1 MKPFNE
7 GERAGGLTRR
17 EAIERVVLL
26 LGVAISPSILAGAL
40 QAQPG
45 LARAVEAKP
54 EFLSAPQFAAVSA
67 MAERILPRS
76 ETPGAIDV
84 GVPAFID
91 LMIGKFMTGAERQ
104 IFMAGIVE
112 LEAKARAR
120 ASVDFA
126 RMTPAAQDALLK
138 EVATLSQN
146 REKTFFHQL
155 KELTL
160 LGYFTS
166 ETVGKNF
173 LHYDPIPGRF
183 DACIP
188 LETVGNRAWTR

>member
-1 MKPFNE
+1 
-7 GERAGGLTRR
+7 
-17 EAIERVVLL
+17 
-26 LGVAISPSILAGAL
+26 
-40 QAQPG
+40 
-45 LARAVEAKP
+45 
-54 EFLSAPQFAAVSA
+54 
-67 MAERILPRS
+67 
-76 ETPGAIDV
+76 
-84 GVPAFID
+84 
-91 LMIGKFMTGAERQ
+91 
-104 IFMAGIVE
+104 
-112 LEAKARAR
+112 
-120 ASVDFA
+120 
-126 RMTPAAQDALLK
+126 MTPAAQDALLK

>member
-1 MKPFNE
+1 MKLFNE
-7 GERAGGLTRR
+7 GGGLTRR
-17 EAIERVVLL
+17 EAIERVGLL

-40 QAQPG
+40 QAQPA

-91 LMIGKFMTGAERQ
+91 LMFGKFMTG
-104 IFMAGIVE
+104 
-112 LEAKARAR
+112 
-120 ASVDFA
+120 
-126 RMTPAAQDALLK
+126 AQDALLK

-146 REKTFFHQL
+146 RAKTFFHQL